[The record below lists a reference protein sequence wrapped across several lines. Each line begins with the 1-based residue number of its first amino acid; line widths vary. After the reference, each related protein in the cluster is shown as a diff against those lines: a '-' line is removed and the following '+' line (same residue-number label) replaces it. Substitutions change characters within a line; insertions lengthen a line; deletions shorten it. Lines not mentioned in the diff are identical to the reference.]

1 MKRFVHSFWTKP
13 CENDDEKL
21 RNYILYFATS
31 LAWLKKNNF
40 PIVLHTDSKGKEL
53 FKNLPYDEIYTTLD
67 NIPEDINPKFYAY
80 GKFLAMQQEEL
91 GNVHIDGD
99 VFIKSKELAEN
110 ILNFKSDLIVQSLED
125 KYYINKWYRKYDF
138 NGCKDIVEQYVPL
151 STTSAYNC
159 GVIGINNQE
168 LKDKYFK
175 AYLDLVSKL
184 KDYQFT
190 NPRSIPDLV
199 CEQLLLY
206 HLYQN
211 AQTLLEYGTI
221 QEMNRKNYLHIVS
234 PAKMSKDY
242 IEAVERMLQ
251 TLNLNIYNIC
261 QNI

>member
-13 CENDDEKL
+13 CDDDEKL
-21 RNYILYFATS
+21 RKYMLYFGTS
-31 LAWLKKNNF
+31 LAYIKSFNM
-40 PIVLHTDSKGKEL
+40 PIVLYTDSKGKEV
-53 FKNLPYDEIYTTLD
+53 FKDFPYDEIYTTLD

-80 GKFLAMQQEEL
+80 GKFLAMQQEDL
-91 GNVHIDGD
+91 GSVHIDGD
-99 VFIKSKELAEN
+99 VFIKSKELAED
-110 ILNFKSDLIVQSLED
+110 ILNFKSDLIVQSLETTYYVN
-125 KYYINKWYRKYDF
+125 KYYRKYDF

-151 STTSAYNC
+151 STSCAYNC
-159 GVIGINNQE
+159 GVVGINNQE

-175 AYLDLVSKL
+175 SYLDLVSKL
-184 KDYQFT
+184 KEYQFT

-206 HLYQN
+206 HLYPN
-211 AQTLLEYGTI
+211 AQTLLQYGSV

-234 PAKMSKDY
+234 SNKMQKEY
-242 IEAVERMLQ
+242 IEIVERMLQ